1 MKRGIFLALIMFLT
15 AGASFSSEVSNVQTA
30 PVLKSDS
37 IYQLR
42 PKYVIEQTEPVEKQT
57 VQLPENA
64 PDAEIKNSEENVQP
78 KEEGQIKKA
87 VEENVVKP
95 VVSEA
100 KAEQKAEAEMKAIND
115 ISAKEKLKQS
125 EEKVEKVIN
134 ETAVKP
140 VVAEEKSEQ
149 KVEIIQIPVT
159 REVSEQQTQLKTEQS
174 EDTAEKDVS
183 AENKNTEES
192 IKKEIPVPETKV
204 EEKVENVLPLKEI
217 PAVQPQEEQ
226 KILPAIPAE
235 VQQEEKSAEPDA
247 DIKDEQV
254 QNQNTDTKEQKKQTE
269 IQTEDKK
276 PSHANELQTAE
287 PEEKFSESEEYLPVY
302 NTEEIVP
309 DLKNVDMPK
318 LKINPVKIVPLK
330 VDSTGEVDSRI
341 KLLNYK
347 SYDETDKYIKKN
359 LTYTNNASG
368 NTKSKLPL
376 NIKPLNNN
384 VNLSMVNTAKRY

>member
-42 PKYVIEQTEPVEKQT
+42 PKYVIEQTEPVEKPT

-78 KEEGQIKKA
+78 KEEEQIKKA

-95 VVSEA
+95 VASEA
-100 KAEQKAEAEMKAIND
+100 KAEQKA
-115 ISAKEKLKQS
+115 
-125 EEKVEKVIN
+125 
-134 ETAVKP
+134 
-140 VVAEEKSEQ
+140 EQ

-159 REVSEQQTQLKTEQS
+159 QEVSEQQTQLKTEQS

-330 VDSTGEVDSRI
+330 VDSTGKVDSRI

-368 NTKSKLPL
+368 NTKYKLPL

>member
-15 AGASFSSEVSNVQTA
+15 AGASFSSDVSNVQTA

-42 PKYVIEQTEPVEKQT
+42 PKYVIEQTEPVEKPT

-64 PDAEIKNSEENVQP
+64 PDAEIKNSEENMQP
-78 KEEGQIKKA
+78 KEEEQIKKA

-115 ISAKEKLKQS
+115 IPAKEKLKQS
-125 EEKVEKVIN
+125 EE
-134 ETAVKP
+134 
-140 VVAEEKSEQ
+140 

-226 KILPAIPAE
+226 KILPVIPAE

-330 VDSTGEVDSRI
+330 VDSTGKVDSRI